1 MVYMKRRDMYFT
13 ERQYQA
19 LKERA
24 RELEIPVSELVRRI
38 VDKYLEVAK

>member
-1 MVYMKRRDMYFT
+1 MYFT

-24 RELEIPVSELVRRI
+24 KELEIPVSELVRRI
-38 VDKYLEVAK
+38 IDEYLKDPPK